1 MNEENSGS
9 LKTLLAYRYQSVA
22 NLMARSAQVRYRAE
36 FDLAIGE
43 WRALALLADR
53 SPMSLNELA
62 LASALDKGQMSR
74 VAKALVTRKLIRRE
88 PSSRGGKLIEL
99 SLSPQGRQLYHRVMV
114 AALERDEAFNGCLTD
129 EERACLNSAMVKL
142 GALALEM
149 VRAHK
154 RAGQDPASDPAHVD

>member
-1 MNEENSGS
+1 MTNDSNGS
-9 LKTLLAYRYQSVA
+9 LRTLLAYRYQSVA
-22 NLMARSAQVRYRAE
+22 NLMARSAQLRYRSE

-74 VAKALVTRKLIRRE
+74 VAKALVGRKLIRRE

-114 AALERDEAFNGCLTD
+114 AALERDEAFNACLTE
-129 EERACLNSAMVKL
+129 EERVCLNTAIVKL
-142 GALALEM
+142 GALALDM
-149 VRAHK
+149 VREFK
-154 RAGQDPASDPAHVD
+154 QSDD